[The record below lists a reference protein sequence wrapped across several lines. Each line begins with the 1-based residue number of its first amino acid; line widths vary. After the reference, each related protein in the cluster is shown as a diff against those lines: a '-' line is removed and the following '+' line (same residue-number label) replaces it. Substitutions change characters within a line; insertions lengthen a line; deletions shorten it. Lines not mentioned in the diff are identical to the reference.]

1 MKYLTAHKTK
11 WSALKQFGRD
21 NRKNPTPAEKIVW
34 LMVRKGQM
42 GVQFRRQHA
51 IAEYIAD
58 FVCLEKKLVIEI
70 DGDSHTDREEYDSYR
85 TEVFEAMGFRVIRF
99 TNEEVFQNSDN
110 VERCIKAALNEPDP
124 GI

>member
-11 WSALKQFGRD
+11 WNTLKQFGRD
-21 NRKNPTPAEKIVW
+21 NRKNPTHAEKIVW
-34 LMVRKGQM
+34 LMVRKGQL

-58 FVCLEKKLVIEI
+58 FVCLDKKLVIEI
-70 DGDSHTDREEYDSYR
+70 DGDSHNEREEYDTCR

-99 TNEEVFQNSDN
+99 TNDEVFHKSEF
-110 VERCIKAALNEPDP
+110 VESSIKAALST
-124 GI
+124 